1 MGISNVKTSRDLSSA
16 IYYML
21 NGKGHDGSS
30 QRYVSTRFENLTLD
44 GAIQQTKAVREH
56 FNKDKNVHGLTFIF
70 SFSDKE
76 IHYQD
81 TAQQEKMMDALHEVM
96 KERFSNRQFG
106 LVGQI
111 DGEGKK
117 FHIHAF
123 VNSPDLTT
131 GKLLDGRVKLH
142 EHSREML
149 TEAMNKAN
157 IQDLNKDVQVKQARK
172 TNIAVQKI
180 KSKNPNSY
188 IWIED
193 LQNRISKALNDKS
206 VTDTK
211 QFEERMFHLGV
222 TAKARKSN
230 KTQTGYALSYK
241 FRDENGKERTVRA
254 SRLGTDF
261 QLENIHSVILNHRA
275 LLQAE
280 KEQAEREEAK
290 RRQEEEAR
298 REYVQKQ
305 ISRISEARNKSI
317 QKQVSR
323 LSEARRTNSE
333 PQTSKSIQK
342 PVEAKIEPN
351 ETVSESPLLKYIKTN
366 KFVMWSKNG
375 IPFKSLK
382 NERQTFKEHMELM
395 AKRDLSDTELLN
407 FAETIEFTVPFQ
419 NWEGKLTCT
428 NSKAET
434 LRERFDKSL
443 SDDDLLKRVR
453 TLEQEQ
459 QLRGQKSIGKDKG
472 LEL

>member
-1 MGISNVKTSRDLSSA
+1 MGISNVKTSKDLSSA

-76 IHYQD
+76 IHHQD
-81 TAQQEKMMDALHEVM
+81 RVQQEKMMDSLHEVM
-96 KERFSNRQFG
+96 KERFPNRQLG

-111 DGEGKK
+111 DGDGKK

-142 EHSREML
+142 EHSKEML

-157 IQDLNKDVQVKQARK
+157 IQDLNKDVQVKQAKK

-188 IWIED
+188 IWLED

-211 QFEERMFHLGV
+211 QFEERLLNLGV

-241 FRDENGKERTVRA
+241 FRDENGKGRTVRA
-254 SRLGTDF
+254 GRLGTDF

-280 KEQAEREEAK
+280 KEEAERRQREEAG
-290 RRQEEEAR
+290 
-298 REYVQKQ
+298 REYFQKQ
-305 ISRISEARNKSI
+305 M
-317 QKQVSR
+317 SR
-323 LSEARRTNSE
+323 LSEARRT
-333 PQTSKSIQK
+333 
-342 PVEAKIEPN
+342 
-351 ETVSESPLLKYIKTN
+351 
-366 KFVMWSKNG
+366 
-375 IPFKSLK
+375 
-382 NERQTFKEHMELM
+382 
-395 AKRDLSDTELLN
+395 
-407 FAETIEFTVPFQ
+407 
-419 NWEGKLTCT
+419 
-428 NSKAET
+428 
-434 LRERFDKSL
+434 
-443 SDDDLLKRVR
+443 
-453 TLEQEQ
+453 
-459 QLRGQKSIGKDKG
+459 
-472 LEL
+472 